1 MSCKDYKTWLENY
14 WRNTVKNCIYML
26 KQNGIFVL
34 VIKETLNK
42 INLCDDMLKILKE
55 EGLKFLEKEYY
66 KTTTN
71 HLSGKTKTGKSIKT
85 NEVVLYLQN
94 VNIK

>member
-1 MSCKDYKTWLENY
+1 MDINL
-14 WRNTVKNCIYML
+14 IYNDVL
-26 KQNGIFVL
+26 YLGIFVL

-71 HLSGKTKTGKSIKT
+71 HLSGKTKTGRSIKT
-85 NEVVLYLQN
+85 NEVILYLQN
-94 VNIK
+94 VNINNNQRDI